1 MRRHKGDVI
10 INPWV
15 SRDYNGDLN
24 PCYATIYI
32 GDGKC
37 VDYRGRRHAWI
48 GLNDKIPEREY
59 KTVGHIDIDLK
70 GMILSVLEEQESRR

>member
-1 MRRHKGDVI
+1 MRRRKGDVI

-37 VDYRGRRHAWI
+37 IDYRGVRHAWI
-48 GLNDKIPEREY
+48 GLNDENPEREY

-70 GMILSVLEEQESRR
+70 GMILNVLEEQESRR